1 MITSGQIRAARAMLK
16 WTAAHLADI
25 SGVGVATVR
34 RIELAEKLPSSNVKT
49 IELIRVAFES
59 AGIIFVGSPNNDP
72 GVIHKSSKH

>member
-16 WTAAHLADI
+16 WTAVQLADV

-72 GVIHKSSKH
+72 GVIHTSSKQ